1 MWRLSKLIL
10 GILLLSSLQS
20 CNSILLGVMGI
31 KKPTVLTP
39 EEILV
44 HGEVYGIPR
53 SESYEMDSSYFSV
66 AAALDTIRYKRDQKN
81 LMQPLQALY
90 FDASGSLISYSV
102 NCSVGGFPNLKW
114 NRYGAFDQFPAA
126 KSVELDTMNTLNNH
140 LLHINPLN
148 NAPFPDLRT
157 YDYTVLVYWCRFMG
171 RQSKRL
177 VRIVQDNVRLG
188 EGKKIMVLYV
198 NTDNFWVEAELV
210 K

>member
-1 MWRLSKLIL
+1 MM
-10 GILLLSSLQS
+10 
-20 CNSILLGVMGI
+20 LGVMGI
-31 KKPTVLTP
+31 KKPMAMTP

-44 HGEVYGIPR
+44 QGEAYGIPR
-53 SESYEMDSSYFSV
+53 SESYEMDSSFFSV
-66 AAALDTIRYKRDQKN
+66 ALSLDTIRYGKDQNN
-81 LMQPLQALY
+81 LTQPLQSLY
-90 FDASGSLISYSV
+90 FDASGRLISYSV

-114 NRYGAFDQFPAA
+114 NRYGTFNQFPPP
-126 KSVELDTMNTLNNH
+126 KSVELDTMNTVKDQ

-177 VRIVQDNVRLG
+177 VRVVKENVRLG

-198 NTDNFWVEAELV
+198 NTDNFWVGAEV
-210 K
+210 FK